1 LLVRYEDFLRDPE
14 KVLSGIYS
22 FASRGLIDEEDRAKF
37 VPFDMEEL
45 EKKRQQL
52 KDMEEQNFFSSK
64 DYEWEG
70 TAMLTKLCLKLG
82 YSCDESKGVFID

>member
-1 LLVRYEDFLRDPE
+1 MPSVTHLLVYYDLMSNDAT
-14 KVLSGIYS
+14 KLT
-22 FASRGLIDEEDRAKF
+22 ASRL
-37 VPFDMEEL
+37 
-45 EKKRQQL
+45 Q
-52 KDMEEQNFFSSK
+52 DMEEQNFFSSK